1 MSLLEYY
8 EKQCKFYKLKNP
20 HNSNNYNI
28 PTFPSNNS
36 LAQSSNNSLS
46 QTSNNNL
53 AQLSNSF
60 DNNLDNN
67 IDNIIDNNIDNNNNN
82 LNVLEIINNRAF
94 LKFKKRDEL
103 YIKNNIL

>member
-28 PTFPSNNS
+28 STFSSNNS

-67 IDNIIDNNIDNNNNN
+67 LDNNFDNNFDNNN
-82 LNVLEIINNRAF
+82 LNILEIRNNRAS

-103 YIKNNIL
+103 YIKNNTIIY

>member
-20 HNSNNYNI
+20 HNQNNYNI
-28 PTFPSNNS
+28 PIFSSNNS
-36 LAQSSNNSLS
+36 LAQSSNNSLA
-46 QTSNNNL
+46 QNSNNNL
-53 AQLSNSF
+53 TQLSNSF
-60 DNNLDNN
+60 DNN
-67 IDNIIDNNIDNNNNN
+67 IDNIDNNN
-82 LNVLEIINNRAF
+82 LNVLEIRNNRAS